1 MRMTKKTFERRVAQL
16 VKQLE
21 HHPHRDEIVA
31 MATSQIM
38 DSDESAALTT
48 DSVPLC

>member
-1 MRMTKKTFERRVAQL
+1 MKMSKKTFERRVAQL

-31 MATSQIM
+31 IAADQVM
-38 DSDESAALTT
+38 DIDEFAPTT
-48 DSVPLC
+48 CKSISFC